1 MGDWGYF
8 PTPRA
13 GNAVLAQWSIHYSRM
28 KLERVQEAFVLGYS
42 YQHDLAAVETGM
54 NRTTQQIYM
63 PQAQTGI
70 LPLEK
75 KLAEWQGEVG
85 RLLGKSAHS
94 DSIFVR
100 FVVLV

>member
-1 MGDWGYF
+1 MEYALL
-8 PTPRA
+8 PYEA
-13 GNAVLAQWSIHYSRM
+13 GKSA
-28 KLERVQEAFVLGYS
+28 EAFVLGYS

-75 KLAEWQGEVG
+75 SFFEWQGEGLNLTAWKKALTVMIF
-85 RLLGKSAHS
+85 LSVL
-94 DSIFVR
+94 SIQWKR
-100 FVVLV
+100 MLHLQSKKQIG